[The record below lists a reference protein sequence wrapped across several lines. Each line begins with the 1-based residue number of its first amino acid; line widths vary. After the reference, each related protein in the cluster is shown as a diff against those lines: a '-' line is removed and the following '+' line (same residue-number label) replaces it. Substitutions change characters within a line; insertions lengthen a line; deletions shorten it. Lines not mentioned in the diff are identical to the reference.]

1 MIFFWFNRPSLG
13 VQRHC
18 SPSNCSN
25 WLDFDNRSVFEF
37 HVTVLSIFP
46 PKQEQST
53 PVFPASIE
61 ESSCALDYHV
71 VQLTPVFVIVV
82 NDETNIRVLNNIQN
96 SAQGKWSSSLGL
108 LVDCTIDGI
117 ASIRE
122 TDWHDQRFS
131 ISSR

>member
-1 MIFFWFNRPSLG
+1 M
-13 VQRHC
+13 
-18 SPSNCSN
+18 
-25 WLDFDNRSVFEF
+25 
-37 HVTVLSIFP
+37 
-46 PKQEQST
+46 
-53 PVFPASIE
+53 FPASIE